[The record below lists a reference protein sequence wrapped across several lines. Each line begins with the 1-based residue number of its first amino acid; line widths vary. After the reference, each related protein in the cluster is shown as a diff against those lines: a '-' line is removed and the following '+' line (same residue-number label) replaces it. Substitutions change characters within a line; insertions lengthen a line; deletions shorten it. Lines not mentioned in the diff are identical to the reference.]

1 MTLRCHYRGFWSVNS
16 ALGGRSPASSKR
28 RRIWIT
34 DIRHFASSEHAC
46 TPIRVSS
53 RCSQRPAMPVVRV
66 GARAASSEGRTCRLG
81 PTRTS
86 PLARGPA
93 RSHSEEHE
101 QWSRRHP
108 LPSTHTVSEVLWV
121 TRHGLARASF
131 PGPDQIRT
139 ASWTRSGTH
148 TPVSSPARCS
158 RANVTASRRFVLTR
172 SPGRFG
178 IRAGATTM
186 QSWPRSRTCRHNP
199 YPSAGPRS
207 RRAGDHTDCRA
218 S

>member
-1 MTLRCHYRGFWSVNS
+1 M
-16 ALGGRSPASSKR
+16 
-28 RRIWIT
+28 
-34 DIRHFASSEHAC
+34 HANQ
-46 TPIRVSS
+46 VSS

-93 RSHSEEHE
+93 RSHSEEHA

-131 PGPDQIRT
+131 PGPDEI
-139 ASWTRSGTH
+139 ADGLAPTRSGTD
-148 TPVSSPARCS
+148 TPLVASPMRS
-158 RANVTASRRFVLTR
+158 RQRVTARSRRFVWTPLAR
-172 SPGRFG
+172 PLRDQSR
-178 IRAGATTM
+178 RNHHA
-186 QSWPRSRTCRHNP
+186 SWPRSRTAGTTR
-199 YPSAGPRS
+199 PSKRRCARRS
-207 RRAGDHTDCRA
+207 YDCRA
-218 S
+218 SGSSVS

>member
-1 MTLRCHYRGFWSVNS
+1 VTLRCHYRGFWSVNS

-28 RRIWIT
+28 LRIWIT

-53 RCSQRPAMPVVRV
+53 RCSQRPAMHVVRV

-86 PLARGPA
+86 PLARGPV

-108 LPSTHTVSEVLWV
+108 LPSTHTVSEVLRV

-131 PGPDQIRT
+131 PGPDEIADGLMDEVR
-139 ASWTRSGTH
+139 H
-148 TPVSSPARCS
+148 PHS
-158 RANVTASRRFVLTR
+158 R
-172 SPGRFG
+172 
-178 IRAGATTM
+178 
-186 QSWPRSRTCRHNP
+186 
-199 YPSAGPRS
+199 
-207 RRAGDHTDCRA
+207 
-218 S
+218 

>member
-28 RRIWIT
+28 LRIWIT

-121 TRHGLARASF
+121 TRHGLALAQLPG
-131 PGPDQIRT
+131 PGPDRGRPRGRRPAPT
-139 ASWTRSGTH
+139 L
-148 TPVSSPARCS
+148 PVSSPARCS
-158 RANVTASRRFVLTR
+158 RASVTASRRFVLTR

-199 YPSAGPRS
+199 
-207 RRAGDHTDCRA
+207 
-218 S
+218 